1 MKKALQLVLMLGVTG
16 LFTWLAFRG
25 TRWDRLGESLK
36 SAHYRWLI
44 PYLML
49 LLLAHVFRVLRWGNL
64 LSGMEKIPFRQLN
77 EASSIGFMMLL
88 VMPFRLGEFA
98 RPFLIAQRSQI
109 RRSSAMTTIV
119 LERIADGLTIAVL
132 LRALLFFLPG
142 YTDTVRYVRWG
153 ANMMFVV
160 FGGGLAFLIF
170 ARKYQPLTARMVQK
184 FIRPLSTSTAD
195 KVSSITHHFVE
206 ALRQLPAA
214 PQRISFTA
222 YTVGYWGCYGVGGA
236 VLSNAFACT
245 GTGPE
250 TCGGFHLSLYQAFLV
265 QCILVVGL
273 MIPGAPGMVGTF
285 QAAVKMG
292 LSLFVP
298 ETVVNSQGMAFAN
311 VMWLTQAVQQV
322 GLGLLFIVV
331 SHGSFRDIA
340 GHLNEREQ
348 KKEPPDVH
356 PEARNSGL
364 KAGL

>member
-160 FGGGLAFLIF
+160 FGD
-170 ARKYQPLTARMVQK
+170 
-184 FIRPLSTSTAD
+184 S
-195 KVSSITHHFVE
+195 
-206 ALRQLPAA
+206 
-214 PQRISFTA
+214 
-222 YTVGYWGCYGVGGA
+222 
-236 VLSNAFACT
+236 
-245 GTGPE
+245 
-250 TCGGFHLSLYQAFLV
+250 
-265 QCILVVGL
+265 
-273 MIPGAPGMVGTF
+273 
-285 QAAVKMG
+285 
-292 LSLFVP
+292 LSLFSP
-298 ETVVNSQGMAFAN
+298 
-311 VMWLTQAVQQV
+311 
-322 GLGLLFIVV
+322 
-331 SHGSFRDIA
+331 GSTSR
-340 GHLNEREQ
+340 
-348 KKEPPDVH
+348 
-356 PEARNSGL
+356 
-364 KAGL
+364 